1 MPMETS
7 AATQV
12 GGIRP
17 IERPGGSQPTSRADA
32 VRSPFAPETNVSIR
46 NSISNMAGVLLRIS
60 GEAEDLAEGLTP
72 DIQRIVTNIMKNSFS
87 LEETLGRSLGSTV
100 ESQRFAMDQLNT
112 LSRLLTQMGNLA
124 RQTSFG
130 EMSEPL
136 ATLFAQLKTVVTQ
149 ENNGLEPVLLHK
161 LSYELLDQKDP
172 ETIPPEL
179 LELLRQPSVIS
190 GGEGLRTDDTSMG
203 FLKQLV
209 AYFMPATPREEAQ
222 LQGQNSAGQPD
233 LSGQEQAGQQPAEG
247 KSVGANEQQSV
258 DRNGLKLPPQM
269 EKTLPETM
277 EEKPAG
283 AAEQTPA
290 GQNGNLSAQP
300 MAFRNIAGK
309 EPAVPNNQ
317 SQPSEL
323 TGEKGAEG
331 QEKPGAA
338 DRSQQLLND
347 LGRPFRP
354 SANTGLQNLNAE
366 RLAKSFDGVLRDI
379 TGRPIEA
386 NETPE
391 ARLARLAAES
401 MAERRSNSPAAN
413 RPSSALNSQVFFRQP
428 SIENSV
434 RTMEAMKGLA
444 QLLTRDETVS
454 EGDRQLLLNFVNG
467 EEQILDEKD
476 ARQLNLLLR
485 LCQKN
490 LPASVQQAAIQ
501 HDLPG
506 LPRLWAFLQL
516 CDLATLKDTKSRRLR
531 SAGRDIAEFAGTVKE
546 SMVGTARMSQ
556 SGQRAM
562 SFMLPLYLG
571 EEARSYPCYVSVF
584 DEEKYPENEDGEE
597 DKTKEKRHETWL
609 RFCVLTENI
618 GAVEITCRLYEES
631 KVDVRVF
638 FSSSEAVGEFRD
650 YIPEFVH
657 SFDDSP
663 MELVGLKLGVAK
675 AK

>member
-12 GGIRP
+12 GGIRL
-17 IERPGGSQPTSRADA
+17 IERPGSSQPSSRTDA

-72 DIQRIVTNIMKNSFS
+72 DVQRIVNNIMKNSFS

-112 LSRLLTQMGNLA
+112 LARLLTQMGNLA

-130 EMSEPL
+130 EMSESL
-136 ATLFAQLKTVVTQ
+136 AALFAQLKTVVTQ
-149 ENNGLEPVLLHK
+149 ENSGLEPVLLHK

-172 ETIPPEL
+172 ESIPQEL
-179 LELLRQPSVIS
+179 LELLRQPPVIS
-190 GGEGLRTDDTSMG
+190 GGEGLTADDTSMG

-222 LQGQNSAGQPD
+222 IQNENPAGRQNINGQEQTGQQPPEGDGVRSSEQPSADGNGNKLPPHMGEKNSGAPEQASSGQNS
-233 LSGQEQAGQQPAEG
+233 
-247 KSVGANEQQSV
+247 
-258 DRNGLKLPPQM
+258 
-269 EKTLPETM
+269 
-277 EEKPAG
+277 
-283 AAEQTPA
+283 
-290 GQNGNLSAQP
+290 NLSTQQTALQ
-300 MAFRNIAGK
+300 NSGGK
-309 EPAVPNNQ
+309 GSAAPG
-317 SQPSEL
+317 SQLYEL
-323 TGEKGAEG
+323 TGERGTEVQGKNGT
-331 QEKPGAA
+331 P

-354 SANTGLQNLNAE
+354 SANTGLQNLNAD
-366 RLAKSFDGVLRDI
+366 RFAKSFDGVLRDI

-386 NETPE
+386 NETPA

-413 RPSSALNSQVFFRQP
+413 RPSSAMNSQVFFRQP

-444 QLLTRDETVS
+444 QLLSRDESVS

-501 HDLPG
+501 HDLPA

-531 SAGRDIAEFAGTVKE
+531 NAGRDIAEFAGTVKE

-556 SGQRAM
+556 NGQRAM

-571 EEARSYPCYVSVF
+571 EEAKSYPCYVSVF
-584 DEEKYPENEDGEE
+584 DEEKYPENENGEE
-597 DKTKEKRHETWL
+597 DKTGEKRRETWL

-657 SFDDSP
+657 SFDELP
-663 MELVGLKLGVAK
+663 LELVGLKLGVAK

>member
-17 IERPGGSQPTSRADA
+17 IERPGSSQPSSRTDA

-72 DIQRIVTNIMKNSFS
+72 DVQRIVNNIMKNSFS

-112 LSRLLTQMGNLA
+112 LARLLTQMGNLA

-130 EMSEPL
+130 EMSESL
-136 ATLFAQLKTVVTQ
+136 AALFAQLKTVVTQ
-149 ENNGLEPVLLHK
+149 ENSGLEPVLLHK

-172 ETIPPEL
+172 ESIPPEL
-179 LELLRQPSVIS
+179 LELLRQPPVIS
-190 GGEGLRTDDTSMG
+190 GGEGLTADDTSMG

-222 LQGQNSAGQPD
+222 IQNENPAGRQNLNGQEQTGQQPPEGDGVRSSEQLSADGNWNKLPPRMGEKNSGAPEQASSGQNS
-233 LSGQEQAGQQPAEG
+233 
-247 KSVGANEQQSV
+247 
-258 DRNGLKLPPQM
+258 
-269 EKTLPETM
+269 
-277 EEKPAG
+277 
-283 AAEQTPA
+283 
-290 GQNGNLSAQP
+290 NLSTQQTALQ
-300 MAFRNIAGK
+300 NSGGK
-309 EPAVPNNQ
+309 GSAAPG
-317 SQPSEL
+317 SQPYEL
-323 TGEKGAEG
+323 TGERGTEVQGKNGT
-331 QEKPGAA
+331 P

-354 SANTGLQNLNAE
+354 SANTGLQNLNAD
-366 RLAKSFDGVLRDI
+366 RFAKSFDGILRDI

-386 NETPE
+386 NETPA

-413 RPSSALNSQVFFRQP
+413 RPSSAMNSQVFFRQP

-444 QLLTRDETVS
+444 QLLSRDESVS

-501 HDLPG
+501 HDLPA

-531 SAGRDIAEFAGTVKE
+531 NAGRDIAEFAGTVKE

-556 SGQRAM
+556 NGQRAM

-571 EEARSYPCYVSVF
+571 EEAKSYPCFVSVF
-584 DEEKYPENEDGEE
+584 DEEKYPENENGEE
-597 DKTKEKRHETWL
+597 DKTGEKRRETWL

-657 SFDDSP
+657 SFDELP
-663 MELVGLKLGVAK
+663 LELVGLKLGVAK

>member
-12 GGIRP
+12 GGIRL
-17 IERPGGSQPTSRADA
+17 IERPGSSQPSSRTDA

-72 DIQRIVTNIMKNSFS
+72 DVQRIVNNIMKNSFS

-112 LSRLLTQMGNLA
+112 LARLLTQMGNLA

-130 EMSEPL
+130 EMSESL
-136 ATLFAQLKTVVTQ
+136 AALFAQLKTVVTQ
-149 ENNGLEPVLLHK
+149 ENSGLEPVLLHK

-172 ETIPPEL
+172 ESIPQEL
-179 LELLRQPSVIS
+179 LELLRQPPVIS
-190 GGEGLRTDDTSMG
+190 GGEGLTADDTSMG

-222 LQGQNSAGQPD
+222 IQNENPAGRQNLNGQEQTGQQPPEGDGVRSSEQPSADGNGNKLPPHMGEKNSGAPEQASSGQNS
-233 LSGQEQAGQQPAEG
+233 
-247 KSVGANEQQSV
+247 
-258 DRNGLKLPPQM
+258 
-269 EKTLPETM
+269 
-277 EEKPAG
+277 
-283 AAEQTPA
+283 
-290 GQNGNLSAQP
+290 NLSTQQTALQ
-300 MAFRNIAGK
+300 NSGGK
-309 EPAVPNNQ
+309 GSAAPG
-317 SQPSEL
+317 SQPYEL
-323 TGEKGAEG
+323 TGERGTEVQGKNGT
-331 QEKPGAA
+331 P

-354 SANTGLQNLNAE
+354 SANTGLQNLNAD
-366 RLAKSFDGVLRDI
+366 RFAKSFDGVLRDI

-386 NETPE
+386 NETPA

-413 RPSSALNSQVFFRQP
+413 RPSSAMNSQVFFRQP

-444 QLLTRDETVS
+444 QLLSRDESVS

-501 HDLPG
+501 HDLPA

-531 SAGRDIAEFAGTVKE
+531 NAGRDIAEFAGTVKE

-556 SGQRAM
+556 NGQRAM

-571 EEARSYPCYVSVF
+571 EEAKSYPCYVSVF
-584 DEEKYPENEDGEE
+584 DEEKYPENENGEE
-597 DKTKEKRHETWL
+597 DKTGEKRRETWL

-657 SFDDSP
+657 SFDELP
-663 MELVGLKLGVAK
+663 LELVGLKLGVAK

>member
-17 IERPGGSQPTSRADA
+17 IERPGSSQPSSRTDA

-72 DIQRIVTNIMKNSFS
+72 DVQRIVNNIMKNSFS

-112 LSRLLTQMGNLA
+112 LARLLTQMGNLA

-130 EMSEPL
+130 EMSQSL
-136 ATLFAQLKTVVTQ
+136 TALFSQLKTVVTQ
-149 ENNGLEPVLLHK
+149 ENSGLEPVLLHK

-172 ETIPPEL
+172 ESIPPEL
-179 LELLRQPSVIS
+179 LELLRQPPVIS
-190 GGEGLRTDDTSMG
+190 GGEGLTADDTSMG

-222 LQGQNSAGQPD
+222 MQNENSAGQPD
-233 LSGQEQAGQQPAEG
+233 LNGQEQTGQQSSEG
-247 KSVGANEQQSV
+247 EGVRSSEQPSI
-258 DRNGLKLPPQM
+258 DRNGIKLPSQLEKQAPAVM
-269 EKTLPETM
+269 GEKTP
-277 EEKPAG
+277 G
-283 AAEQTPA
+283 APEQTPS
-290 GQNGNLSAQP
+290 GQNSNLSTQQTAL
-300 MAFRNIAGK
+300 RNSEGK
-309 EPAVPNNQ
+309 ESAAPG
-317 SQPSEL
+317 SQPYEL
-323 TGEKGAEG
+323 TGEKGTEVQG
-331 QEKPGAA
+331 KNGTP

-354 SANTGLQNLNAE
+354 SANTGLQNLNAD
-366 RLAKSFDGVLRDI
+366 RFAKSFDGVLRDI

-386 NETPE
+386 NETPA

-413 RPSSALNSQVFFRQP
+413 RPSSAMNSQVFFRQP

-444 QLLTRDETVS
+444 QLLSRDESVS

-501 HDLPG
+501 HDLPA

-531 SAGRDIAEFAGTVKE
+531 NAGRDIAEFAGTVKE

-571 EEARSYPCYVSVF
+571 EEAKSYPCYVSVF
-584 DEEKYPENEDGEE
+584 DEEKYPENENGEE
-597 DKTKEKRHETWL
+597 DKTGEKRRETWL

-657 SFDDSP
+657 SFDELP
-663 MELVGLKLGVAK
+663 LELVGLKLGVAK

>member
-7 AATQV
+7 ATTQV
-12 GGIRP
+12 GSIRP
-17 IERPGGSQPTSRADA
+17 IERPGSSQPSSRADA

-46 NSISNMAGVLLRIS
+46 NSIANMAGVLLRIS

-72 DIQRIVTNIMKNSFS
+72 DIQRIVNNIMKNSFS
-87 LEETLGRSLGSTV
+87 LEETLGKSLGSTV

-112 LSRLLTQMGNLA
+112 LARLLTQMSNLA

-130 EMSEPL
+130 ELSQPL
-136 ATLFAQLKTVVTQ
+136 TALFSRLKTVVTQ
-149 ENNGLEPVLLHK
+149 ENSGLEPVLLHK

-172 ETIPPEL
+172 ESIPPEL
-179 LELLRQPSVIS
+179 LELLRQPPVIS
-190 GGEGLRTDDTSMG
+190 GGEGLTADDTGMG

-222 LQGQNSAGQPD
+222 MQNENSVGQPD
-233 LSGQEQAGQQPAEG
+233 LNGQEQTGQQPPEG
-247 KSVGANEQQSV
+247 EGIRFSEQPSA
-258 DRNGLKLPPQM
+258 DRSGIKLSPQTDNQM
-269 EKTLPETM
+269 PAAMGEKNSGVPVQ
-277 EEKPAG
+277 ASS
-283 AAEQTPA
+283 EQNSNVPT
-290 GQNGNLSAQP
+290 QQTIL
-300 MAFRNIAGK
+300 RNSEAK
-309 EPAVPNNQ
+309 ESAVPRNQ
-317 SQPSEL
+317 PYEM
-323 TGEKGAEG
+323 TGEMGMEV
-331 QEKPGAA
+331 QEKSGTP

-354 SANTGLQNLNAE
+354 SANTGLQNLNAD
-366 RLAKSFDGVLRDI
+366 RFAKSFDGVLRDI

-386 NETPE
+386 NETPA
-391 ARLARLAAES
+391 ARLVRLAAES

-413 RPSSALNSQVFFRQP
+413 RPSSAMNSQVFFRQP
-428 SIENSV
+428 SIENSA

-444 QLLTRDETVS
+444 QLLSKDESVS

-501 HDLPG
+501 HDLPT
-506 LPRLWAFLQL
+506 LPRLWAFLQM
-516 CDLATLKDTKSRRLR
+516 CDLATLKDIKSRRLR
-531 SAGRDIAEFAGTVKE
+531 NAGRDVAEFAGTVRE

-562 SFMLPLYLG
+562 SFMILLYLG
-571 EEARSYPCYVSVF
+571 EEAKSYPCYVSVF
-584 DEEKYPENEDGEE
+584 DEEKYPENENGEE
-597 DKTKEKRHETWL
+597 DKTGEKRRELWL

-657 SFDDSP
+657 SFDELP
-663 MELVGLKLGVAK
+663 LELVGLKLGVAK

>member
-17 IERPGGSQPTSRADA
+17 IERPGSSQPSSRTDA

-72 DIQRIVTNIMKNSFS
+72 DVQRIVNNIMKNSFS

-100 ESQRFAMDQLNT
+100 GSQRFAMDQLNT
-112 LSRLLTQMGNLA
+112 LARLLTQMGNLA

-130 EMSEPL
+130 EMSESL
-136 ATLFAQLKTVVTQ
+136 AALFAQLKTVVTQ
-149 ENNGLEPVLLHK
+149 ENSGLEPVLLHK

-172 ETIPPEL
+172 ESIPQEL
-179 LELLRQPSVIS
+179 LELLRQPPVIS
-190 GGEGLRTDDTSMG
+190 GGEGLTADDTSMG

-222 LQGQNSAGQPD
+222 IQNENPAGRQNLNGQEQTGQQPPEGDGVRSSEQPSADGNGNKLPPHMGEKNSGAPEQASSGQNS
-233 LSGQEQAGQQPAEG
+233 
-247 KSVGANEQQSV
+247 
-258 DRNGLKLPPQM
+258 
-269 EKTLPETM
+269 
-277 EEKPAG
+277 
-283 AAEQTPA
+283 
-290 GQNGNLSAQP
+290 NLSTQQTALQ
-300 MAFRNIAGK
+300 NSGGK
-309 EPAVPNNQ
+309 GSAAPG
-317 SQPSEL
+317 SQPYEL
-323 TGEKGAEG
+323 TGERGTEVQGKNGT
-331 QEKPGAA
+331 P

-354 SANTGLQNLNAE
+354 SANTGLQNLNAD
-366 RLAKSFDGVLRDI
+366 RFAKSFDGILRDI

-386 NETPE
+386 NETPA

-401 MAERRSNSPAAN
+401 MAERRSSSPAAN
-413 RPSSALNSQVFFRQP
+413 RPSSAMNSQVFFRQP

-444 QLLTRDETVS
+444 QLLSRDESVS

-501 HDLPG
+501 HDLPA

-531 SAGRDIAEFAGTVKE
+531 NAGRDIAEFAGTVKE

-556 SGQRAM
+556 NGQRAM

-571 EEARSYPCYVSVF
+571 EEAKSYPCYVSVF
-584 DEEKYPENEDGEE
+584 DEEKYPENENGEE
-597 DKTKEKRHETWL
+597 DKTGEKRRETWL

-657 SFDDSP
+657 SFDELP
-663 MELVGLKLGVAK
+663 LELVGLKLGVAK

>member
-17 IERPGGSQPTSRADA
+17 IERPGSSQPSSRTDA

-72 DIQRIVTNIMKNSFS
+72 DVQRIVNNIMKNSFS

-100 ESQRFAMDQLNT
+100 GSQRFAMDQLNT
-112 LSRLLTQMGNLA
+112 LARLLTQMGNLA

-130 EMSEPL
+130 EMSESL
-136 ATLFAQLKTVVTQ
+136 AALFAQLKTVVTQ
-149 ENNGLEPVLLHK
+149 ENSGLEPVLLHK

-172 ETIPPEL
+172 ESIPQEL
-179 LELLRQPSVIS
+179 LELLRQPPVIS
-190 GGEGLRTDDTSMG
+190 GGEGLTADDTSMG

-222 LQGQNSAGQPD
+222 IQNENPAGRQNLNGQEQTGQQPPEGDGVRSSEQPSADGNGNKLPPHMGEKNSGAPEQASSGQNS
-233 LSGQEQAGQQPAEG
+233 
-247 KSVGANEQQSV
+247 
-258 DRNGLKLPPQM
+258 
-269 EKTLPETM
+269 
-277 EEKPAG
+277 
-283 AAEQTPA
+283 
-290 GQNGNLSAQP
+290 NLSTQQTALQ
-300 MAFRNIAGK
+300 NSGGK
-309 EPAVPNNQ
+309 GSAAPG
-317 SQPSEL
+317 SQPYEL
-323 TGEKGAEG
+323 TGERGTEVQGKNGT
-331 QEKPGAA
+331 P

-354 SANTGLQNLNAE
+354 SANTGLQNLNAD
-366 RLAKSFDGVLRDI
+366 RFAKSFDGVLRDI

-386 NETPE
+386 NETPA

-413 RPSSALNSQVFFRQP
+413 RPSSAMNSQVFFRQP

-444 QLLTRDETVS
+444 QLLSRDESVS

-501 HDLPG
+501 HDLPA

-531 SAGRDIAEFAGTVKE
+531 NAGRDIAEFAGTVKE

-556 SGQRAM
+556 NGQRAM

-571 EEARSYPCYVSVF
+571 EEAKSYPCYVSVF
-584 DEEKYPENEDGEE
+584 DEEKYPENENGEE
-597 DKTKEKRHETWL
+597 DKTGEKRRETWL

-657 SFDDSP
+657 SFDELP
-663 MELVGLKLGVAK
+663 LELVGLKLGVAK